1 MTADQRRHPR
11 QALLVDFKARDT
23 EGTGHLLFEAV
34 DVSAGGAFL
43 RSDILLEQ
51 GDALVLEFR
60 VPGVPR
66 LMRSAAKVAWVRRF
80 PKDGEPPGMGVQ
92 FLALTEEDR
101 TVLSTFLAAG
111 TRG

>member
-1 MTADQRRHPR
+1 MADFR
-11 QALLVDFKARDT
+11 AKDT
-23 EGTGHLLFEAV
+23 EGSGHLLFEAV

-51 GDALVLEFR
+51 GEALVLEFR

-80 PKDGEPPGMGVQ
+80 PKEGELPGMGVQ

-101 TVLSTFLAAG
+101 AVLQTFLAAG
-111 TRG
+111 AR